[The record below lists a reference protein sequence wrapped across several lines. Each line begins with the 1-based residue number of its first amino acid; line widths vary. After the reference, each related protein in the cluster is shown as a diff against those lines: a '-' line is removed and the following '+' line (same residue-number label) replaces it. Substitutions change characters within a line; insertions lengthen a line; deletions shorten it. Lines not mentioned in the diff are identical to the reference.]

1 MMVVVVVMMRWKV
14 PERSRT
20 KQAKVGAGRNRFHGH
35 RRRVVRNRVVQTT
48 GCAVHSRHKELRQQ
62 IVRGGRS
69 ASEEGRF
76 QVQVWHFDRFKL
88 GLNRRIQNVPQTI
101 GLEATGRRSSL
112 AIAIAGGS
120 ATASTTTSTSTPTTV
135 GIRSVAHAAHYLSFL
150 SDYEFRFRIPKKN
163 ATNTRVRID

>member
-1 MMVVVVVMMRWKV
+1 MVEK
-14 PERSRT
+14 
-20 KQAKVGAGRNRFHGH
+20 KKKCNL
-35 RRRVVRNRVVQTT
+35 T
-48 GCAVHSRHKELRQQ
+48 GIHQHLT
-62 IVRGGRS
+62 
-69 ASEEGRF
+69 
-76 QVQVWHFDRFKL
+76 WHLNRFKL

-120 ATASTTTSTSTPTTV
+120 ATASTTTSTSTPTSV